1 MSIEVKVPALPESVA
16 DATIAAWHKKVGDR
30 VTRDENLVDLET
42 DKVVLEVPAPA
53 DGILKEICFAEGDTV
68 EASQVL
74 ARLEKSSA
82 ADDASGNDE
91 NKSDEDKKEEKSDK
105 DEDKSE
111 RNKESESSE
120 ETKATSP
127 AVRRML
133 AENDL
138 SAEEISGSG
147 KDGRLTKE
155 DVLAFIKTNREKS
168 TTKSAGAQAKPQSF
182 AAMGEREE
190 RRVPMTRLRARIA
203 ERLLEAQ
210 HNAAM
215 LTTFNE
221 VNLKAVMDLRAQYK
235 DSFEKKHGVKLGF
248 MSFFTKAVVES
259 LKRFPAVNASIDG
272 QDIVYHGYYDI
283 GIAVSTERG
292 LVVPVVRDADQM
304 SMADVEKAINDA
316 ATRARQ
322 GKLAMEEMQGG
333 TFTITNGGVFGS
345 LLATPIINPP
355 QTGILGMH
363 KIEDRPIVEKG
374 QIVIR
379 PMMYVALS
387 YDHRLIDGKESVQ
400 FLVSV
405 KELLEDPSRLL
416 LNI

>member
-1 MSIEVKVPALPESVA
+1 MSIEVKVPNLPESVA
-16 DATIAAWHKKVGDR
+16 DATIATWHKKIGDR
-30 VTRDENLVDLET
+30 ITRDENIVDLET
-42 DKVVLEVPAPA
+42 DKVVLEVPSPV
-53 DGILKEICFAEGDTV
+53 DGVLQEILFKEGDTV
-68 EASQVL
+68 RSGELL
-74 ARLEKSSA
+74 ARIGA
-82 ADDASGNDE
+82 AAVAE
-91 NKSDEDKKEEKSDK
+91 QAPQEAAPKEVTQVALAD
-105 DEDKSE
+105 
-111 RNKESESSE
+111 
-120 ETKATSP
+120 TATSP
-127 AVRRML
+127 AVRRIL
-133 AENDL
+133 SENDL
-138 SAEEISGSG
+138 QPTQIKGSG
-147 KDGRLTKE
+147 KDGRVTKE
-155 DVLAFIKTNREKS
+155 DVVTYIESSRDKKTTS
-168 TTKSAGAQAKPQSF
+168 GSQQPVAIGP
-182 AAMGEREE
+182 REE
-190 RRVPMTRLRARIA
+190 RRVPMTRLRAKVA
-203 ERLLEAQ
+203 ERLLQAQ

-221 VNLKAVMDLRAQYK
+221 VNLAQVMALRARYK
-235 DSFEKKHGVKLGF
+235 DNFEKKHGVKLGF

-292 LVVPVVRDADQM
+292 LVVPVIRDVDQM
-304 SMADVEKAINDA
+304 SMAEIELAINDA
-316 ATRARQ
+316 ATRARL
-322 GKLAMEEMQGG
+322 GKLSMEEMQGG

-363 KIEDRPIVEKG
+363 KIQERPVAENG
-374 QIVIR
+374 QVVIR

-387 YDHRLIDGKESVQ
+387 YDHRLIDGKDSVQ